1 MKPFAWR
8 AYALTAAATFL
19 TVTLALFSSLL
30 AMTDTFPLTV
40 ELLPLLRLSLLSA
53 LGCALVY
60 AVPRPSLCAGL
71 VTMLL
76 GLLALYV
83 WWRWDGFSIGVQVL
97 FHQVSYTF
105 FEELPAVPYYPLPMT
120 LTPLEMRQAA
130 EVFLTAA
137 VPLLALWL
145 GPWLTLRWPVWPAVG
160 TVAALV
166 GMPLLLMRQPGAP
179 ALAAFLLF
187 LSLVILSRRGYRENA
202 AAGARRALAGV
213 VPAALVMA
221 LLSAAVPAETSP
233 RPVWLEDL
241 RLAFQRLPSEGFP
254 LGIGGPGTS
263 TPGEQPF
270 GSLGPLHFTG
280 RTVLQIN
287 SSSAQNPL
295 FLRGFSA
302 GAYTAEGW
310 MPIDDESD
318 PYPLGWKT
326 TDPPALFPWQ
336 TQPDRETDTVRI
348 TDLSSPSD
356 YYYLPYYPSALPGDA
371 IMTNDAYWEHPSGV
385 KEYHISFLPT
395 SRTDANA
402 ALDANS
408 ETANSYYSEQEYR
421 RWVYN
426 HYLDVPY
433 GLLSNDA
440 AALLDSFSAS
450 IISGTDPVDVAR
462 TLKDYLASFTQYDQ
476 SAPYTPEGED
486 FVSYFLTESHRGY
499 CVHYA
504 SAATL
509 FLRACGVPARYAAGY
524 VARPGRANAVTNV
537 PDRNAHA
544 WVEVYVDGFGWQ
556 PVDVTPGFSGG
567 GNLGD
572 LNAAD
577 PEVSPSP
584 TPAPSTPTATPTP
597 TPPASS
603 AAPSSRPGAAAPS
616 RASFLLPPLI
626 LLCAGLLMGL
636 VFLQALLRRAHLRK
650 KCTQSDP
657 NQDVLALYRYLLALS
672 RHTGADIPQEAL
684 ELAQKARFSQHTLT
698 AEERASMEAMARA
711 AARRAMGLPLWP
723 RLLLRFF
730 WALL

>member
-1 MKPFAWR
+1 MKSFDWR

-19 TVTLALFSSLL
+19 TVTLALISSLL

-40 ELLPLLRLSLLSA
+40 ELSPLLRLSLLSA

-60 AVPRPSLCAGL
+60 AVPRPSLRAGL

-83 WWRWDGFSIGVQVL
+83 WWQWDSFSTGAQVL

-105 FEELPAVPYYPLPMT
+105 YEELPAVPYYDLPMT
-120 LTPLEMRQAA
+120 LTPLEMRQTAG
-130 EVFLTAA
+130 VFLTAA

-202 AAGARRALAGV
+202 AAGARRVLAAV

-221 LLSAAVPAETSP
+221 LLFAAIPAETSP

-241 RLAFQRLPSEGFP
+241 RLAFQRLPGEGFA

-270 GSLGPLHFTG
+270 GSLGPLRFTG

-287 SSSAQNPL
+287 SSSTQNPL

-302 GAYTAEGW
+302 GEYTAEGW

-326 TDPPALFPWQ
+326 TQPPALFPWL
-336 TQPDRETDTVRI
+336 TQPDRETDTIRI
-348 TDLSSPSD
+348 TDLASPSN

-371 IMTNDAYWEHPSGV
+371 IMTDDAYLEHPSGV
-385 KEYHISFLPT
+385 KEYHISFLAPKGT
-395 SRTDANA
+395 SPSATLSSSPAEA
-402 ALDANS
+402 
-408 ETANSYYSEQEYR
+408 EYYSELEYR
-421 RWVYN
+421 RWVYD

-433 GLLSNDA
+433 DLLSDDA
-440 AALLDSFSAS
+440 AVLLNSFSAS
-450 IISGTDPVDVAR
+450 VISGADPVDVAHA
-462 TLKDYLASFTQYDQ
+462 LKDYLASFTQYDQ

-524 VARPGRANAVTNV
+524 VARPGRANAVTNI

-584 TPAPSTPTATPTP
+584 TPAPSAPTAAPTP

-616 RASFLLPPLI
+616 RASFLLPLLI
-626 LLCAGLLMGL
+626 LLCAGLLIGL

-650 KCTQSDP
+650 KCTQNDP
-657 NQDVLALYRYLLALS
+657 NQAVLALYRYLLVLS
-672 RHTGADIPQEAL
+672 RHGGADIPQEAL
-684 ELAQKARFSQHTLT
+684 RLAQKARFSQHILT
-698 AEERASMEAMARA
+698 AEERAAMEAMART
-711 AARRAMGLPLWP
+711 AARRAKALPFL
-723 RLLLRFF
+723 RKLLLKYV
-730 WALL
+730 WALI